1 MPDFRELSALV
12 RSRMPLVCIE
22 TVEEPKVL
30 RLLERLSREDNL
42 DLHVWSV
49 ADGLAQTNFRYGPAT
64 RVNSLFGTVETTP
77 TQTERTDGHRRPVA
91 ETRSL
96 EAALHYIDKDAG
108 RGLFVLLDPHPFL
121 EDPVVVRLIREI
133 ILDHAR
139 AERTLVLVAPTLPL
153 GRELSRHAAHLNLRI
168 PDMDGVRR
176 MFRDELDLY
185 KHQTRDSV
193 RGDAGTVNALLQQV
207 IGLPE
212 DDVRRLIRN
221 AIRDDGRIT
230 TEDLGRVARYKQ
242 DMLGGSALDVELS
255 PLGPDDIGGLDQ
267 LKRWLQTRKPVF
279 TGERSA
285 PGLPIPKGVLL
296 LGVQGAGKSLA
307 AKVVAGSWQ
316 VPLLRLDVAS
326 LYDKYTGE
334 TERKL
339 REALRTAEAM
349 APAVLWI
356 DEIEKALASSGND
369 GDGGVSR
376 RLLGHL
382 LTWMAEQQARLFIVA
397 TANDVSSLPPEL
409 LRKGRFDEIFFVDLP
424 RPEVRKEILAIH
436 LRRRE
441 LDPAAF
447 DLDALAVVTD
457 GFSGAELEQLV
468 VAGLYECLADGQ
480 PLDTARLVG
489 EAARTRPLSQVMG
502 DKVAALRAWA
512 ADRCVAAD

>member
-49 ADGLAQTNFRYGPAT
+49 ADGLAQTNFRYGPAA
-64 RVNSLFGTVETTP
+64 RVNSLFGTVEATP
-77 TQTERTDGHRRPVA
+77 TATERTDGHRRPVP
-91 ETRSL
+91 ETRAL
-96 EAALHYIDKDAG
+96 EAALHYIDKDAR

-121 EDPVVVRLIREI
+121 DDPVVVRLIREI
-133 ILDHAR
+133 ILDHPS
-139 AERTLVLVAPTLPL
+139 AERTLVLVAPSLML
-153 GRELSRHAAHLNLRI
+153 GRELARHAAHLHLRI
-168 PDMDGVRR
+168 PDLDGVRR
-176 MFRDELDLY
+176 LFRDELELY
-185 KHQTRDSV
+185 KHQTHANV
-193 RGDAGTVNALLQQV
+193 RGEQGTVNALLHQV

-230 TEDLGRVARYKQ
+230 SDDLGRVARYKQ

-255 PLGPDDIGGLDQ
+255 PLGPEDIGGLAQ

-285 PGLPIPKGVLL
+285 PGLPTPKGVLL

-307 AKVVAGSWQ
+307 AKVIAGSWQ

-356 DEIEKALASSGND
+356 DEIEKALASGND

-376 RLLGHL
+376 RLLGHM

-424 RPEVRKEILAIH
+424 GPEVRKEILAIH
-436 LRRRE
+436 LKRRE
-441 LDPAAF
+441 LDPIAF

-480 PLDTARLVG
+480 PLDTGRLVG
-489 EAARTRPLSQVMG
+489 EAARTRPLSQVMA

-512 ADRCVAAD
+512 ADRCVTAD

>member
-30 RLLERLSREDNL
+30 RLLERLAREDNL

-49 ADGLAQTNFRYGPAT
+49 ADGLAQTNFRYGPAK
-64 RVNSLFGTVETTP
+64 RVNALFGTVETAP
-77 TQTERTDGHRRPVA
+77 TELERTDGHHRPVA
-91 ETRSL
+91 ETRAL
-96 EAALHYIDKDAG
+96 EAALQYIDKDAG
-108 RGLFVLLDPHPFL
+108 RGLFVLLDAHPFL
-121 EDPVVVRLIREI
+121 DDPVVVRLMREI

-139 AERTLVLVAPTLPL
+139 SERTLVLVAPNLPL
-153 GRELSRHAAHLNLRI
+153 SPELSRHAAHVNLRI
-168 PDMDGVRR
+168 PDTDAVRQL
-176 MFRDELDLY
+176 FQDEIELY
-185 KHQTRDSV
+185 KHQSGQPV
-193 RGDAGTVNALLQQV
+193 RGDKGTANALVHQV
-207 IGLPE
+207 VGLPE

-230 TEDLGRVARYKQ
+230 PEDLGRVARYKQ
-242 DMLGGSALDVELS
+242 DMLGGTALDVELS
-255 PLGPDDIGGLDQ
+255 PLGPDDIGGLNA
-267 LKRWLQTRKPVF
+267 LKRWLETRRAIF
-279 TGERSA
+279 TGQTEA
-285 PGLPIPKGVLL
+285 PGLPMPRGVML

-307 AKVVAGSWQ
+307 AKVIAGSWQ

-356 DEIEKALASSGND
+356 DEIEKALASGGSE

-382 LTWMAEQQARLFIVA
+382 LTWMAEPHGRLFLVA
-397 TANDVSSLPPEL
+397 TANDVSALPPEL

-424 RPEVRKEILAIH
+424 GPEVRKEILTIH
-436 LRRRE
+436 LQRRE
-441 LDPAAF
+441 LVPADF
-447 DLDALAVVTD
+447 DLDSLALVTE
-457 GFSGAELEQLV
+457 GYSGAELEQLV
-468 VAGLYECLADGQ
+468 VAGMYEALADRT
-480 PLDTARLVG
+480 PLDTQRLVA
-489 EAARTRPLSQVMG
+489 EAARTRPLSQVMAEQ
-502 DKVAALRAWA
+502 VAALRAWA
-512 ADRCVAAD
+512 AERCVPAD